1 MSSSEWI
8 QNTSVASGALITLDL
23 VKIVAHNIGKVDAGL
38 LNTHTH
44 THTNC
49 KVEWELLTADRLK
62 ASQCALDAGSQI
74 SKIIEIEN
82 KRNIQFECMYVRTK
96 QGIEA
101 IEDIYGKKVV
111 LECDDKS
118 KEERLKC

>member
-38 LNTHTH
+38 LNTHTD
-44 THTNC
+44 C

-62 ASQCALDAGSQI
+62 ASQCALDAGSEI

-118 KEERLKC
+118 KEERLEF